1 MDRFPPRDSRG
12 KGHLRANARDPVVLD
27 TNAVSLL
34 LQGGEECS
42 RLVERI
48 RGRPGVVSFQTVEEA
63 WFGAFKAR
71 WGSRRRNELKRHL
84 RKFKVIWPNAELV
97 EVCAHLR
104 AEQSAVGRRLSVDDA
119 WIAATA
125 LYLKYP
131 LVSGDSD
138 FASVANLEL
147 IRP

>member
-12 KGHLRANARDPVVLD
+12 KGHLRAKARGRVVLD

-34 LQGGEECS
+34 LQGGKECS

-48 RGRPGVVSFQTVEEA
+48 RGRPGVVSFQTVEEL
-63 WFGAFKAR
+63 WFGAYKAK
-71 WGSRRRNELKRHL
+71 WGTKRISKLNRHL
-84 RKFKVIWPNAELV
+84 ERYEVIWPNHEIV
-97 EVCAHLR
+97 EVCARLR

-125 LYLKYP
+125 LHLKYP
-131 LVSGDSD
+131 PRLRRFRLRKRGQ
-138 FASVANLEL
+138 
-147 IRP
+147 P